1 MRKRF
6 LIFLAGILLTVIIS
20 ATAEYKN
27 YQITEGNWWDCF
39 PLDAHNTVVAA
50 RLWTEDSEPDLW
62 YVCWYRDG
70 KLYRKLTGTIPDP
83 EQNQT
88 GRLLIPYPATW
99 DGEHLSMYYCVQKEK
114 LKTYI
119 QGTWIP
125 TPDPG
130 SFDTYMAD
138 WTENGLENERILPEA
153 WFDVYDHVFR
163 RIVVYTEEKSRTALY
178 NGRETVLPDS
188 IPATLKEN
196 VLRIL
201 PVNNDS
207 YLVKVMDNGHFCSQV
222 VCVDQ
227 GKERYR
233 VTLPQDEI
241 NPGRILLPEKNGGF
255 FCMDGFRGGG
265 YEPEH
270 LMHYTG
276 DGQYDRTLVL
286 AGNNV
291 VVHACESTTDP
302 ESGLCTLYGIAVAN
316 SRSIYTAFAMT
327 IDENLN
333 VSQLDVRK
341 IDPDYRNYNPEIL
354 IASDGTPYVFV
365 ENMSET
371 PRWPVLI
378 PFSELKKSNKTYGL
392 RLLQ

>member
-138 WTENGLENERILPEA
+138 WTENGLENDFLFLSMRFNISL
-153 WFDVYDHVFR
+153 
-163 RIVVYTEEKSRTALY
+163 
-178 NGRETVLPDS
+178 
-188 IPATLKEN
+188 
-196 VLRIL
+196 
-201 PVNNDS
+201 
-207 YLVKVMDNGHFCSQV
+207 
-222 VCVDQ
+222 
-227 GKERYR
+227 
-233 VTLPQDEI
+233 
-241 NPGRILLPEKNGGF
+241 
-255 FCMDGFRGGG
+255 
-265 YEPEH
+265 
-270 LMHYTG
+270 
-276 DGQYDRTLVL
+276 
-286 AGNNV
+286 
-291 VVHACESTTDP
+291 
-302 ESGLCTLYGIAVAN
+302 
-316 SRSIYTAFAMT
+316 TAFSSK
-327 IDENLN
+327 L
-333 VSQLDVRK
+333 SL
-341 IDPDYRNYNPEIL
+341 
-354 IASDGTPYVFV
+354 
-365 ENMSET
+365 
-371 PRWPVLI
+371 
-378 PFSELKKSNKTYGL
+378 
-392 RLLQ
+392 